1 MVITFLLGVWA
12 AGRVAMAKSPGCKAV
27 VDGLLTLPMVL
38 PPTVAGFF
46 LLLIFGV
53 KRPLGRMFLEIFGV
67 KLVFSW
73 AAAVI
78 TATAISFPL
87 MYRAAR
93 GAFEQVDQNL
103 IHAARTLGLG
113 ERRIFWAVIMP
124 NAMPGVLSGAILA
137 FARGLGE
144 FGATSMLAGN
154 IAGETRTLPLAIYS
168 EVAAGSFK
176 TAYPYVWIIVAIS
189 FAAVAVMNALAAP
202 RGQKGRGKRR
212 IRRFGWL
219 EKDKPGE
226 KGQIK
231 CLIKTLIL

>member
-1 MVITFLLGVWA
+1 
-12 AGRVAMAKSPGCKAV
+12 
-27 VDGLLTLPMVL
+27 
-38 PPTVAGFF
+38 
-46 LLLIFGV
+46 
-53 KRPLGRMFLEIFGV
+53 
-67 KLVFSW
+67 
-73 AAAVI
+73 
-78 TATAISFPL
+78 

-226 KGQIK
+226 KGHESSGRD
-231 CLIKTLIL
+231 